1 MKGGLPV
8 LNISGHLRPVR
19 RAIGFEDK
27 EHPLMVNCC
36 GYQVFNT
43 KDYSQNRDIGRLD
56 YQIIYIYKG
65 CGHYLLRGQWHTIQA
80 GNLVLF
86 CPSEPQVYS
95 YYAKDSPEIYWIH
108 FTGTACEDLL
118 KQYGICDCYIGENL
132 FLKLLFQE
140 IIVELQLKKPQ
151 YEAIVISSFYKML
164 ALISRSYT
172 QQFSAVENN
181 FSIDRLVMQLNQ
193 KYMDDWDIHAMASY
207 CGLSEDYFSHAFK
220 KRMGIAPI
228 QYLKELRIEK
238 AKDFL
243 ITNTMSV
250 SAVARLCGFDDPLY
264 FSRVFKKTTG
274 IAPRQFQHSLME
286 QHSPD

>member
-1 MKGGLPV
+1 MI
-8 LNISGHLRPVR
+8 NISGHLRPVR

-27 EHPLMVNCC
+27 EHPVMVNCC

-65 CGHYLLRGQWHTIQA
+65 CGHYKLQNQWRTLQA
-80 GNLVLF
+80 GNILLF
-86 CPSEPQVYS
+86 RPSEPQVYS
-95 YYAKDSPEIYWIH
+95 YFAKDKPEIYWIH
-108 FTGTACEDLL
+108 FTGTACDALL
-118 KQYGICDCYIGENL
+118 EQYGIQNCYIGENL
-132 FLKLLFQE
+132 PLKLLFQE
-140 IIVELQLKKPQ
+140 TIVELQLKKTQ
-151 YEAIVISSFYKML
+151 YESVVISNFYKLL
-164 ALISRSYT
+164 ALICRSYR
-172 QQFSAVENN
+172 QQFSAIENN
-181 FSIDRLVMQLNQ
+181 FSIDRLVMQLHQ
-193 KYMDDWDIHAMASY
+193 KYMDKWDISSMAGY

-220 KRMGIAPI
+220 KRTGVSPV
-228 QYLKELRIEK
+228 QFLKELRIEK

-243 ITNTMSV
+243 ITNSMSI

-274 IAPRQFQHSLME
+274 IAPRQFQQNIME

>member
-1 MKGGLPV
+1 M

-86 CPSEPQVYS
+86 RPSEPQVYS